1 MILNYNISFEL
12 AAIIF
17 LLLLLFY
24 LLLQYDLKNI
34 VNYAFFKCVALVLC
48 TNVMDI
54 ITAITIDNYVMIDSL
69 LNTILNTIYFVMAT
83 GSAFYICCFVV
94 IYVGEREQLK
104 KLTRLNVILFI
115 TFVLAQMINVFTGF
129 IFSFSL
135 EQGYNRTVLYVINF
149 MFPLYY
155 IVCAVIVYL
164 NKLKKNSVKKK
175 IAAFVYLCV
184 AVSGSVI
191 QLLFLPTVLLAAFT
205 PALGI
210 VMLLFFL
217 ESPDYQRL
225 TVTLEELKEAKE
237 EAEFSNEVALEANQ
251 SKTDFLA
258 NMSHEIRTP
267 INVVLGYNELI
278 MKETKESHTTEY
290 ALNVQAAG
298 RTLLSLVND
307 ILDFTNIDC
316 GNLKIEKDEYSVIT
330 LLQDVV
336 TYAEFNA
343 EKKNLKLNVNIDEN
357 LPKELIG
364 DSVRLMQ
371 IFNNLTSNAVK
382 YTMEGTV
389 DLIIT
394 WTGND
399 EHTGTMSVV
408 VKDSG
413 IGMKE
418 EDINKISE
426 SFKRFDKRKT
436 RNIQGA
442 GLGLPIVTRLLEL
455 MDSKLEIDSK
465 YGVGST
471 FSFHIEQGI
480 VDRNPIG
487 KLEHKS
493 YIDLLIDR
501 EEDVTF
507 FAPKARIL
515 AVDDNRMNLDF
526 VCGILKE
533 TKMKIDIAQNGEEA
547 LKLLRKNEYQM
558 VLLDHMMPVLDGMET
573 VKIMREEHIC
583 DDVPVIA
590 ITANAVVGEKE
601 NYVAAGFTDYLAKP
615 VYGNQLMKMIL
626 KYMPGKY
633 IEKDVV
639 SDKKIIRNNVPV
651 DKQDSETQYGESEFL
666 HEVAKVLDI
675 GTGMTYCAS
684 NEEFYREMVT
694 SYVENNKLTDLES
707 CFEAGDLENYR
718 IQVHALK
725 STSMSIGAL
734 KVSEDAKALEMAA
747 KEQRIDYIEEN
758 HAGLINEYKELLN
771 QLHGVLSGELH
782 EEMSVEVNDAT
793 WEEETDKRP
802 CILVVDDNIMNVRS
816 AERMLSDRFGFYSV
830 TSGKAVFEFLDKK
843 IPDLIL
849 MDLHMP
855 DMDGFEVMEQMIGD
869 ERFQDIPVIFLTADD
884 DRETE
889 IKGFQYGAL
898 DFIKKPFVADVMI
911 QRIDRILEL
920 DHLQKRLQQEVEK
933 QTRKA
938 ENRRR
943 KVERLSLQMVQTL
956 AGTIDAKDKYTNGHS
971 ARVARYAKEIARR
984 MGKTEKEQED
994 IYYMG
999 LLHDIGKI
1007 GVPDDIINKT
1017 SRLTDEEYD
1026 IIKKHPSIGADIL
1039 KNISEMPD
1047 IATGAHWHH
1056 ERYDGK
1062 GYPDGLKGEEIP
1074 QVARIIG
1081 VADAYDAMTS
1091 NRSYRDILSQDV
1103 VRKEI
1108 EKGSGMQFDPN
1119 VARIMLEMMDED
1131 VEYHMKER

>member
-12 AAIIF
+12 SAIVF

-24 LLLQYDLKNI
+24 LAFQYDLKNV
-34 VNYAFFKCVALVLC
+34 VNFAFLKCVTLVLC
-48 TNVMDI
+48 ANVLDI
-54 ITAITIDNYVMIDSL
+54 ITAITIDNYIMIDSL
-69 LNTILNTIYFVMAT
+69 LNTILNTIYVVMGT
-83 GSAFYICCFVV
+83 GAAFYICYFIVL
-94 IYVGEREQLK
+94 YVGEKQQLH
-104 KLTRLNVILFI
+104 KLLKVNLFL
-115 TFVLAQMINVFTGF
+115 FLVFLVAQIINIFTGF
-129 IFSFSL
+129 IFSFDL
-135 EQGYNRTVLYVINF
+135 ENGYRYTFLHVIYF
-149 MFPLYY
+149 IYPLYY
-155 IVCAVIVYL
+155 ITCAVVIY
-164 NKLKKNSVKKK
+164 LKKMKSHSIRKKG
-175 IAAFVYLCV
+175 AAVVYYIV
-184 AVSGSVI
+184 AISGSILQMTV
-191 QLLFLPTVLLAAFT
+191 FPDVLLSSFT

-225 TVTLEELKEAKE
+225 IVTLDELKDAKE
-237 EAEFSNEVALEANQ
+237 EAEFSREVALEANQ
-251 SKTDFLA
+251 AKSDFLT

-316 GNLKIEKDEYSVIT
+316 GDLKIERDEYSVVS
-330 LLQDVV
+330 LVQDVV

-343 EKKNLKLNVNIDEN
+343 EKKNLKLNVNIDEH
-357 LPKELIG
+357 LPRELVG
-364 DSVRLMQ
+364 DSARLMQ

-394 WTGND
+394 WTKKD
-399 EHTGTMSVV
+399 EQSGVMSVV

-418 EDINKISE
+418 EDIEKISE
-426 SFKRFDKRKT
+426 SFKRFDKRQT
-436 RNIQGA
+436 RDIQGA

-455 MDSKLEIDSK
+455 MDSKLEIESK
-465 YGVGST
+465 YGAGST
-471 FSFHIEQGI
+471 FSFHVEQGI
-480 VDRNPIG
+480 VDGNPIG
-487 KLEHKS
+487 KIEHKT

-507 FAPKARIL
+507 YAPKARIL

-526 VCGILKE
+526 VRGILKS
-533 TKMKIDIAQNGEEA
+533 TKMQIDLAQNGEEA
-547 LKLLRKNEYQM
+547 LKLLRNNAYQM

-573 VKIMREEHIC
+573 LKIMREEHIC
-583 DDVPVIA
+583 DGVPVIA

-615 VYGNQLMKMIL
+615 VYGNQLMKMIM
-626 KYMPGKY
+626 KYLPDDF
-633 IEKDVV
+633 IEREMIT
-639 SDKKIIRNNVPV
+639 KKRSIENDFQGDLIVNETG
-651 DKQDSETQYGESEFL
+651 SEASFL
-666 HEVAKVLDI
+666 EKISSVLDI
-675 GTGMTYCAS
+675 DTGMTYCGGS
-684 NEEFYREMVT
+684 EEFYKEMVS
-694 SYVENNKLTDLES
+694 SYVENNKLSEIEACFAAEDL
-707 CFEAGDLENYR
+707 DNYR

-725 STSMSIGAL
+725 STSLSIGAL
-734 KVSEDAKALEMAA
+734 KVSEGAKALEMAA
-747 KEQRIDYIEEN
+747 KEERIDDIENN
-758 HAGLINEYKELLN
+758 HGAVMDEYKELLHY
-771 QLHGVLSGELH
+771 LHGVLSGDYL
-782 EEMSVEVNDAT
+782 
-793 WEEETDKRP
+793 EETDNEIHPIEDATDKP
-802 CILVVDDNIMNVRS
+802 CILLVDDNIMNVRS
-816 AERMLSDRFGFYSV
+816 AERMLSERFAFYSV
-830 TSGKAVFEFLDKK
+830 MSGKAVFEFLDKK

-855 DMDGFEVMEQMIGD
+855 DMDGFQVMEQMIGD
-869 ERFQDIPVIFLTADD
+869 ERFQDIPVVFLTADD

-943 KVERLSLQMVQTL
+943 KVERLSLQMVHTL
-956 AGTIDAKDKYTNGHS
+956 ARTIDAKDQYTNGHS
-971 ARVARYAKEIARR
+971 TRVAEYSREIAKRF
-984 MGKTEKEQED
+984 GKTEKEQED

-1007 GVPDDIINKT
+1007 GVPDEIINKT
-1017 SRLTDEEYD
+1017 SKLTDEEYN
-1026 IIKKHPSIGADIL
+1026 IIKKHPVIGADIL

-1062 GYPDGLKGEEIP
+1062 GYPDQLKGEDIP
-1074 QVARIIG
+1074 EVARIIG

-1091 NRSYRDILSQDV
+1091 NRSYRDILPQEI
-1103 VRKEI
+1103 VRSEI
-1108 EKGSGMQFDPN
+1108 EKGKGVQFDP
-1119 VARIMLEMMDED
+1119 VFAQIMLDMMDED
-1131 VEYHMKER
+1131 EDYMMKER

>member
-12 AAIIF
+12 SAIVF

-24 LLLQYDLKNI
+24 LVLQYDLKNI
-34 VNYAFFKCVALVLC
+34 VNYAFFKCVVLVLC
-48 TNVMDI
+48 TNVLDI

-69 LNTILNTIYFVMAT
+69 LNTILNTIYTVMAT
-83 GSAFYICCFVV
+83 GSAFYICYFLVL
-94 IYVGEREQLK
+94 YVEEKEQLK
-104 KLTRLNVILFI
+104 KLTRLNLILFI
-115 TFVLAQMINVFTGF
+115 VFLVTQFINVFTGF

-135 EQGYNRTVLYVINF
+135 EEGYTHTALHVINF

-155 IVCAVIVYL
+155 MICAVIVYL
-164 NKLKKNSVKKK
+164 NKIKNHSVKKK
-175 IAAFVYLCV
+175 IAAIVYLCV
-184 AVSGSVI
+184 AASGSII
-191 QLLFLPTVLLAAFT
+191 QLVFLPNVLLAAFT

-225 TVTLEELKEAKE
+225 TVTLEELKDAKE
-237 EAEFSNEVALEANQ
+237 EAEFSNEVAVEANQ
-251 SKTDFLA
+251 AKTDFLA

-267 INVVLGYNELI
+267 INAVLGYNELI

-316 GNLKIEKDEYSVIT
+316 GNLKIEMDAYSVIS
-330 LLQDVV
+330 LLQDVI

-343 EKKNLKLNVNIDEN
+343 EKKNLKLNVNIDEK
-357 LPKELIG
+357 LPRELVG

-371 IFNNLTSNAVK
+371 ILNNLTSNAVK

-394 WTGND
+394 WTGKD
-399 EHTGTMSVV
+399 EHNGTMSVV

-418 EDINKISE
+418 EDMKKISE
-426 SFKRFDKRKT
+426 SFKRFDKRKN

-471 FSFHIEQGI
+471 FSFHVDQEI
-480 VDRNPIG
+480 VNENPIG
-487 KLEHKS
+487 KLEHKN

-507 FAPKARIL
+507 YAPKARIL

-526 VCGILKE
+526 VRGILKN
-533 TKMKIDIAQNGEEA
+533 TKMQIDLAQNGEEA
-547 LKLLRKNEYQM
+547 LKLLRKNSYQM

-573 VKIMREEHIC
+573 LKIMREEHIC

-601 NYVAAGFTDYLAKP
+601 NYILAGFTDYLAKP

-626 KYMPGKY
+626 KYLPGEY
-633 IEKDVV
+633 VEKDIVA
-639 SDKKIIRNNVPV
+639 DKKVIHNHTQETKPV
-651 DKQDSETQYGESEFL
+651 SGEQYGDSVFL
-666 HEVAKVLDI
+666 NKLTGILDVD
-675 GTGMTYCAS
+675 TGMTYCGS
-684 NEEFYREMVT
+684 SEEFYKEMVT
-694 SYVENNKLTDLES
+694 SYVENNKLSELAA
-707 CFEAGDLENYR
+707 CFEAEDLDNYR

-725 STSMSIGAL
+725 STSLSIGAL

-747 KEQRIDYIEEN
+747 KEERIDYIEEN
-758 HAGLINEYKELLN
+758 HAVVLEEYKNLLHY
-771 QLHGVLSGELH
+771 LHGVLSGDFQ
-782 EEMSVEVNDAT
+782 EEMLTEVHNISGD
-793 WEEETDKRP
+793 DSDNRP
-802 CILVVDDNIMNVRS
+802 CILVVDDNIMNIRS
-816 AERMLSDRFGFYSV
+816 AERMLSDRFGFYSA

-956 AGTIDAKDKYTNGHS
+956 AGTIDAKDQYTNGHS
-971 ARVARYAKEIARR
+971 TRVAEYSKEIAKRI
-984 MGKTEKEQED
+984 GKTEKEQED

-1007 GVPDDIINKT
+1007 GVPDEIINKT
-1017 SRLTDEEYD
+1017 SKLTDEEYD
-1026 IIKKHPSIGADIL
+1026 VIKKHPSIGADIL

-1062 GYPDGLKGEEIP
+1062 GYPDQLKGEEIP
-1074 QVARIIG
+1074 EVARIIG

-1091 NRSYRDILSQDV
+1091 NRSYRDVLPQDV

-1108 EKGSGMQFDPN
+1108 EKGKGTQFDPQF
-1119 VARIMLEMMDED
+1119 ARIMMEMIDED
-1131 VEYHMKER
+1131 VEYRMREW